1 MTVLP
6 TGSTDPEPA
15 GHDLDDETQA
25 TRSLVRGIIV
35 GIVVAMPV
43 CVAVLVGL
51 VFLAVRDTGTG
62 LAAPLAM
69 AAAVGV
75 LTGLFFG
82 SWAGFVSNTHAFE
95 ELDRTANLRRRS
107 SSQSHD
113 RDH

>member
-15 GHDLDDETQA
+15 GRDLDDQTQA
-25 TRSLVRGIIV
+25 ARGLVRGIII
-35 GIVVAMPV
+35 GIVVAPPV

-51 VFLAVRDTGTG
+51 VFLGVRDTGTA
-62 LAAPLAM
+62 LVPPLAM

-95 ELDRTANLRRRS
+95 ELDRTALRRRTS
-107 SSQSHD
+107 SPSHD